1 MRLRY
6 QLFVAVLVITLM
18 ASSFFA
24 GRQFQS
30 LAASIPG
37 RDSQALRLLSAVLGG
52 DSASATAIE
61 DVSASPLATFQEV
74 LSHLRR
80 QYVAPIEEEDERE
93 FTYGAVRGLL
103 SVLRGEPYEDRY
115 TRFLP
120 PDIYR
125 SFLDENE
132 GHFGGIG
139 AEIGLRE
146 AELPADLLEQL
157 PEGLVCS
164 VCGSA
169 IKEPKRFQVVIV
181 APLPDSPAERAGLQ
195 PGDQIIRV
203 EDTLTA
209 QLTLGEVV
217 SLIKGPPGT
226 TVKLLVARTNEPQP
240 TEVSIIRSVIDVRS
254 VDHKLLPDRI
264 GYLRISTFNE
274 TTPGLVDDA
283 LEDLRAQGMRGLL
296 LDLRNNAGG
305 GLEVCITV
313 ASRFIG
319 SGPVVYIQERGA
331 ERQPRNAVGDNG
343 PFDLPLVVLIN
354 LGTAS
359 AAEILAGAIKDTGL
373 GTLVGA
379 KTFGKGFVQTVI
391 PLRDGSA
398 IALTTA
404 RYLTPSLRDIER
416 KGIEPD
422 QPAEQTA
429 SKEYIPPL
437 SENDTQGAAALKL
450 LREQVQKAE
459 PVRRAA

>member
-6 QLFVAVLVITLM
+6 QLFVALLVITLM
-18 ASSFFA
+18 ATSFFA

-52 DSASATAIE
+52 DSPSAAPIE

-80 QYVAPIEEEDERE
+80 QYVAPIDDEEERE

-120 PDIYR
+120 PDTYR
-125 SFLDENE
+125 SFLEENE

-157 PEGLVCS
+157 PEGLVCP

-217 SLIKGPPGT
+217 TLIKGPPGT
-226 TVKLLVARTNEPQP
+226 TVKLLVARADEPQP
-240 TEVSIIRSVIDVRS
+240 TEVSITRSVIDVRS

-274 TTPGLVDDA
+274 TTPALVDDA
-283 LEDLRAQGMRGLL
+283 LDDLRTRGMRGLL

-305 GLEVCITV
+305 GLEVCIRV
-313 ASRFIG
+313 ASKFIG

-331 ERQPRNAVGDNG
+331 ERQPRNAVGDNA

-359 AAEILAGAIKDTGL
+359 AAVQDTGL

-422 QPAEQTA
+422 ESVEQTA

-437 SENDTQGAAALKL
+437 TEKDAQGAAGLDL
-450 LREQVQKAE
+450 LLQQVQKAE
-459 PVRRAA
+459 PARRAA